1 MASFFEEL
9 RRRSVFRVGV
19 AYAVV
24 AWILAQVAATVLP
37 VFNAPQWVLQ
47 SLFILLAVGFPIAL
61 IMAWVYELTPEGPRV
76 TADSA
81 TLEGDPAA
89 THRKFDLAVIGL
101 LAFALLFVVLK
112 EYVVGPLI
120 GSQGSRASIAV
131 LAFENISGDP
141 AQEYLSDGITEELLT
156 VLAGVPQMRVSS
168 RTSSFS
174 FKGKGENLLTIAA
187 ALNVDHIL
195 EGSVRKTGDRIRIT
209 AQLIDVATESHLWA
223 ESYDRQYANIFAL
236 QDEIALRVKEA
247 LITEI
252 LGGEVLPSRMRRT
265 DNLQAYEAY
274 LKGLEAHRRGLP
286 FSNLFAAQGYYELAV
301 ELDPTFAQAYA
312 HLAGT
317 YIGLGNFRAL
327 MPAEAY
333 EKAELAVRRALELDQ
348 NLAEAYSVL
357 GWVQLSYRWDWA
369 GAEQSFRRA
378 IELEPSAFAG
388 YQGISFALS
397 VQGQL
402 DEALVAAKSAYDL
415 SPLSAFA
422 RIALQEVYYKQRNF
436 DEAIHWTERILALSP
451 SDGLN
456 IAFLGIARALRG
468 DSSTD
473 VLPYAERAL
482 QAVSDDASV
491 ALAVALLHAH
501 LGNEATSHEIVE
513 GVITKRN
520 SEYVSA
526 GFVAAVY
533 ANLGQA
539 DLAFEW
545 LDRAYDDYDS
555 WLFNLNYPDLDGIRS
570 DPRFEALLTRL
581 NLPIDVYR

>member
-555 WLFNLNYPDLDGIRS
+555 WLFNLNYPDLDGIRA

>member
-76 TADSA
+76 IADSA

-156 VLAGVPQMRVSS
+156 VLAGVPEMRVSS

-195 EGSVRKTGDRIRIT
+195 EGSVRKTGNRIRIT
-209 AQLIDVATESHLWA
+209 AQLIDVATDSHLWA

>member
-76 TADSA
+76 IADSA

>member
-47 SLFILLAVGFPIAL
+47 SLFILLAVGFPSAL

-89 THRKFDLAVIGL
+89 IHRKFDLAVIGL

-348 NLAEAYSVL
+348 NLAEAYSGL

-415 SPLSAFA
+415 NPLSAFA
-422 RIALQEVYYKQRNF
+422 RSALQEVYYKQRNF

>member
-156 VLAGVPQMRVSS
+156 VLAGVPEMRVSS
-168 RTSSFS
+168 KTSSFS

-195 EGSVRKTGDRIRIT
+195 EGSVRKTGNRIRIT
-209 AQLIDVATESHLWA
+209 AQLIDVATDSHLWA

-247 LITEI
+247 LIVEI

-286 FSNLFAAQGYYELAV
+286 FSNMFAAQGYYELAV

-312 HLAGT
+312 RLAGT
-317 YIGLGNFRAL
+317 YIGLGNYRAL
-327 MPAEAY
+327 MPVEAY
-333 EKAELAVRRALELDQ
+333 GQAELTVRRALELDQ
-348 NLAEAYSVL
+348 DLAEAYSVL
-357 GWVQLSYRWDWA
+357 GWVQLSYHWDWA

-415 SPLSAFA
+415 NPLSAFA
-422 RIALQEVYYKQRNF
+422 RSALQEVYYKQRNY
-436 DEAIHWTERILALSP
+436 DEAIHWTERILEVSP
-451 SDGLN
+451 NDGLN

-482 QAVSDDASV
+482 QAAPEDASV
-491 ALAVALLHAH
+491 ALAVALMHAN
-501 LGNEATSHEIVE
+501 LGNEAKSHAIVE
-513 GVITKRN
+513 GVITERN

-526 GFVAAVY
+526 GFIAAVY
-533 ANLGQA
+533 ANLGRA

-570 DPRFEALLTRL
+570 DPRFEALLVRL
-581 NLPIDVYR
+581 KLPIDVYR